1 MTIPKQKKMV
11 KGVQGDRLEEI
22 ADLGVP
28 ELESLKT
35 AVLSP
40 KKRDPKSEM
49 SQNDI
54 RLAAEAKEQAKID
67 KEAAK
72 VAKQQAKDQRAA
84 EQAAAKQAKLGGTAT
99 SVQPT
104 AAPAAPAEAAAPKQ
118 KKEYTTCKIQVR
130 MAGAKPIVN
139 TFQAEQTIG
148 AVFDYVRS
156 VLPANAPPRFSL
168 SMARPRKDY
177 TEDADSAVTLKDS
190 GLMPSAALNLKPL

>member
-1 MTIPKQKKMV
+1 MRAEMAR
-11 KGVQGDRLEEI
+11 DRAE
-22 ADLGVP
+22 
-28 ELESLKT
+28 
-35 AVLSP
+35 
-40 KKRDPKSEM
+40 
-49 SQNDI
+49 
-54 RLAAEAKEQAKID
+54 RL
-67 KEAAK
+67 
-72 VAKQQAKDQRAA
+72 
-84 EQAAAKQAKLGGTAT
+84 AAKQAKMGGAAAT

-104 AAPAAPAEAAAPKQ
+104 AAPAAPTEAAAPKQ

-177 TEDADSAVTLKDS
+177 TED
-190 GLMPSAALNLKPL
+190 